1 MGTPSWAVGLD
12 VRGLYYEG
20 IVDDANTLLE
30 KHKISTVTTYGIRR
44 SRKNHQLSPNMTATC
59 LVDETVGRENTTP
72 NTQVLHTTIGYPAI
86 SR

>member
-20 IVDDANTLLE
+20 IVDDANTLLDQ
-30 KHKISTVTTYGIRR
+30 HKISTVTTCGIRR
-44 SRKNHQLSPNMTATC
+44 SRKNHQLSPNVTATC
-59 LVDETVGRENTTP
+59 LTVGRENTTP
-72 NTQVLHTTIGYPAI
+72 NTQVLHTTLGYPAI